1 MNGGDAENVYEYG
14 GSGRLRASASLCV
27 FNVGARGISLKVR
40 AVLPIRY
47 SPVGKVLPQPGSA
60 SELR

>member
-1 MNGGDAENVYEYG
+1 MGQRIA
-14 GSGRLRASASLCV
+14 LCV
-27 FNVGARGISLKVR
+27 QRGARGISLKVR

-47 SPVGKVLPQPGSA
+47 SPVGKVLPQPGSD